1 MLVELPDDLVDA
13 VLALAGRLREA
24 REALKM
30 YGDLPHELCETDMAP
45 HLGMTDGALRKR
57 RERGEFEGLYRK
69 QSRSIMY
76 FTAMTLAAWERR
88 SPDKP

>member
-24 REALKM
+24 REA
-30 YGDLPHELCETDMAP
+30 CETDMAP

>member
-1 MLVELPDDLVDA
+1 MELSEVEKDFICG
-13 VLALAGRLREA
+13 LAKRIEA
-24 REALKM
+24 ERAALKM